1 MGIGEGKEEAKNLR
15 VVGGTNFY
23 RDKDEM
29 MNDWI
34 FLVNEWMY
42 RSVIFRHQILGRG
55 LDEAVE

>member
-42 RSVIFRHQILGRG
+42 RSVIFRHQILG
-55 LDEAVE
+55 